1 MQKIGKEVKIGLAVI
16 GVLLSTFGVVLYKRL
31 TKPNDLDVAVA
42 ATADPAA
49 QNSAAADRPTVVAAT
64 DSEKPGD
71 PAAGDAEPGHSAWG
85 HSSSRLQ
92 DQMFNSGAGHQPD
105 NGAADSAGPRDAAF
119 LPANRDS
126 SAAPADAK
134 SPGGFFAHND
144 APRDAAA
151 HDDDHHARAAAPS
164 DSGLPGAGASSD
176 PFQRPNRFAADAG
189 GSGASSGSA
198 LTPVD
203 TPPLRATGAGDP
215 GADSNPVRRSAEASG
230 RSSRAVDPDAHLASG
245 SAPADAGPTPPSGAA
260 PGVVAPA
267 ADGLAPPGG
276 FSAGNGFSAAP
287 VSPPSNAASGGNN
300 TPSNG
305 PAAPGGFA
313 PLNGAAPTAIAAP
326 PSSNTSP
333 PNLFAAPAAG
343 SSAPNNPFGGSSG
356 AFAPS
361 SGGFNNA
368 TPNNPVPPP
377 TNNPPS
383 AFAPTSTNPPASFP
397 QGADFR
403 PTEPP
408 SSAAIVGDPNAAP
421 AGKYVVQPNDNYWII
436 SKKVYGTGG
445 YFKAIYE
452 HNRRQHPKADRLQVG
467 ETLETPDVAYLQ
479 KNYPDLCPTP
489 GHASAPQRT
498 MAASA
503 RVRPGTRVYIV
514 EEGDTL
520 FEIARRE
527 LGKPSRWGEIYQM
540 NRETLGSD
548 FDYLKPGTELLL
560 PGDSRPDT
568 LTRQPADTSSR

>member
-16 GVLLSTFGVVLYKRL
+16 GMLLTAFGVVLYKRL
-31 TKPNDLDVAVA
+31 TKPNDLNVTA

-71 PAAGDAEPGHSAWG
+71 PAASDAEPGHSAWG
-85 HSSSRLQ
+85 HGPSRLQ

-119 LPANRDS
+119 LPANRDA

-134 SPGGFFAHND
+134 SPSGFFAHND

-151 HDDDHHARAAAPS
+151 RDDDHHARAAAAS
-164 DSGLPGAGASSD
+164 DSGLSGAGASSD
-176 PFQRPNRFAADAG
+176 PFQKSNRFAADAG
-189 GSGASSGSA
+189 GSGASNGSA
-198 LTPVD
+198 LTPID
-203 TPPLRATGAGDP
+203 SPPLRATGAGDP
-215 GADSNPVRRSAEASG
+215 GADPNPLRRTADGSA
-230 RSSRAVDPDAHLASG
+230 RSSRAVDPEARLASG
-245 SAPADAGPTPPSGAA
+245 SGPADTGPTPPSG
-260 PGVVAPA
+260 VAPA

-287 VSPPSNAASGGNN
+287 VSPPSGVTAGGNN

-313 PLNGAAPTAIAAP
+313 PLGGGAPTAVSGS
-326 PSSNTSP
+326 PSNNNP

-343 SSAPNNPFGGSSG
+343 GSAPNNPFGGPSG
-356 AFAPS
+356 GFSTSP
-361 SGGFNNA
+361 GGFNNE
-368 TPNNPVPPP
+368 TPSNPVAAPA
-377 TNNPPS
+377 NNPPS
-383 AFAPTSTNPPASFP
+383 AFAPSTTNPAASLSSGSDFRSTDPASS
-397 QGADFR
+397 GA
-403 PTEPP
+403 
-408 SSAAIVGDPNAAP
+408 IGGDPNAAP

-489 GHASAPQRT
+489 GHAAAPQRT
-498 MAASA
+498 MAAIA